1 MSAAYDQRFYE
12 WVNLTAQRSARSV
25 LPLVKEQVRP
35 ASVLDVGCGQGA
47 WLAVWSELGL
57 VEGYG
62 LDGDHVD
69 KDALLIPREKFQ
81 AVDLRRPWGV
91 GRRFDLVQ
99 SLEVA
104 EHLPS
109 AGAETFVKC
118 LCMHGDVVLF
128 SSAQPGQGGEGHV
141 NERKPSYWARL
152 FSANGYG
159 AYDCIRPLIAGQKLI
174 DPWYRFNTLLFAN
187 AAGAARLGV
196 ALQSSRSDE
205 LADLDRGGD
214 ALWHLRLA
222 LLRPLPG
229 PAVTFL
235 SRLRYRLSMS
245 YHNKVGSGH

>member
-1 MSAAYDQRFYE
+1 MSTAYDKRFFE
-12 WVNLTAQRSARSV
+12 WVNLTARRSARAL
-25 LPLVKEQVRP
+25 LPLVKEQVRS

-69 KDALLIPREKFQ
+69 KDALLIPRERFQ
-81 AVDLRRPWGV
+81 VVDLSKPWGV
-91 GRRFDLVQ
+91 GRRFDMVQ

-109 AGAETFVKC
+109 ASAETFVKC

-141 NERKPSYWARL
+141 NECKPSYWAGL
-152 FSANGYG
+152 FAANGYR
-159 AYDCIRPLIAGQKLI
+159 AYDSIRPLIVRQKLI

-196 ALQSSRSDE
+196 TIRSSRSDE
-205 LADLDRGGD
+205 HADLDRGGD
-214 ALWHLRLA
+214 LLWHLRRA
-222 LLRPLPG
+222 LLRQLPE

-235 SRLRYRLSMS
+235 SRLRYRLSLA
-245 YHNKVGSGH
+245 YHNKVGQ